1 MDGVIEAD
9 PTMLWSRGA
18 EGKFNSQCHWFESQQ
33 AAGCMLCNSAN
44 CAGCKKCVANGVPIP
59 PSAPGAGLCAM
70 CYKSVCLPGCATA
83 NATGATA
90 GCWGS

>member
-1 MDGVIEAD
+1 
-9 PTMLWSRGA
+9 MLWSRGA

-33 AAGCMLCNSAN
+33 AAGCLLCNSAN
-44 CAGCKKCVANGVPIP
+44 CAGCKKSVANGVPIP

-70 CYKSVCLPGCATA
+70 CYKSGCLPGCATA